1 MTDDRIEKIRPSRKR
16 VPVPLDDAYLPL
28 GELAVYSGL
37 SLSKLQMYLTDPV
50 HPLPHY
56 RFGSKIEVRRSEFDE
71 WARHYRVERPALDV
85 EADIDARIA
94 GQR

>member
-1 MTDDRIEKIRPSRKR
+1 VPTDDKIRPSQKR
-16 VPVPLDDAYLPL
+16 QPIPLDDAYLPL

-37 SLSKLQMYLTDPV
+37 SIRKLQMYITDPM

-56 RFGSKIEVRRSEFDE
+56 RFGSKIEVRRSEFDA
-71 WARHYRVERPALDV
+71 WARHYRVERAAVDV

-94 GQR
+94 GR